1 MPFNL
6 KKLTERRVEL
16 MTQLENMV
24 KNCETETRAFN
35 DEEQTRYNEILAEVR
50 SIDTTLDAA
59 DQGAALQQMER
70 RAAGGQEEPRS
81 QEELETRA
89 FECYIRGIAPDVET
103 RAARRSLHCTTS
115 LPLTTWA
122 AH

>member
-35 DEEQTRYNEILAEVR
+35 EEEQTRYNEILAEVR

-59 DQGAALQQMER
+59 DQGAAL
-70 RAAGGQEEPRS
+70 P
-81 QEELETRA
+81 
-89 FECYIRGIAPDVET
+89 
-103 RAARRSLHCTTS
+103 AARRSPVPRRS
-115 LPLTTWA
+115 WKPAPLSAISAVSPPMWRPVRQPT
-122 AH
+122 

>member
-35 DEEQTRYNEILAEVR
+35 EEEQTRSVSYTHL
-50 SIDTTLDAA
+50 TLPTK
-59 DQGAALQQMER
+59 R
-70 RAAGGQEEPRS
+70 
-81 QEELETRA
+81 
-89 FECYIRGIAPDVET
+89 IV
-103 RAARRSLHCTTS
+103 
-115 LPLTTWA
+115 
-122 AH
+122 

>member
-35 DEEQTRYNEILAEVR
+35 EV
-50 SIDTTLDAA
+50 A
-59 DQGAALQQMER
+59 
-70 RAAGGQEEPRS
+70 
-81 QEELETRA
+81 
-89 FECYIRGIAPDVET
+89 
-103 RAARRSLHCTTS
+103 
-115 LPLTTWA
+115 
-122 AH
+122 

>member
-35 DEEQTRYNEILAEVR
+35 EEEQTRYNEILAEVR

-70 RAAGGQEEPRS
+70 RAA
-81 QEELETRA
+81 
-89 FECYIRGIAPDVET
+89 
-103 RAARRSLHCTTS
+103 AARRSPVPRRS
-115 LPLTTWA
+115 WKPAPLSAISAVSPPMWRPVRQPT
-122 AH
+122 

>member
-35 DEEQTRYNEILAEVR
+35 EEEQTRYNEIPAEVR

-70 RAAGGQEEPRS
+70 QP
-81 QEELETRA
+81 
-89 FECYIRGIAPDVET
+89 P
-103 RAARRSLHCTTS
+103 AARGALFPGGAGNPRL
-115 LPLTTWA
+115 
-122 AH
+122 